1 MCERH
6 QQTGLKALQRL
17 IVSSRSNLD
26 MLIQLDPRT
35 RKGEAMLYEA
45 G

>member
-1 MCERH
+1 MCEKH
-6 QQTGLKALQRL
+6 QQTGPKAMQPLV
-17 IVSSRSNLD
+17 VSSRSNLD